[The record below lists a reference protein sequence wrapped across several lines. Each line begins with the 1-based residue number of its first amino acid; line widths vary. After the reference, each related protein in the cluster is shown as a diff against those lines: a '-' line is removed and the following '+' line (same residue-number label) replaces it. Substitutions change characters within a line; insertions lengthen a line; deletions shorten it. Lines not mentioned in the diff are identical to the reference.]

1 MTRYRETSI
10 SGHILISAGVTSQ
23 RYRDIMY
30 ITTIYIYFLNKISV
44 KIIVIIISEQSLDG
58 WESWEN
64 IPVKFSNVNYPQTK
78 DNNAPQNFFV
88 AIFCCVCGFGKT
100 YLLTKL

>member
-1 MTRYRETSI
+1 M
-10 SGHILISAGVTSQ
+10 
-23 RYRDIMY
+23 
-30 ITTIYIYFLNKISV
+30 
-44 KIIVIIISEQSLDG
+44 IVIIISELSLDG

-88 AIFCCVCGFGKT
+88 AIFCYL
-100 YLLTKL
+100 YLLLSLNLLEEKKMYFEGNDLHHQTFLFMLQLRQDLALGWQVIYTNILI